1 MLIHLIKLFI
11 LRLMSLLIY
20 KDQTTVHPNGKRGCM
35 CLIFTGKLAVDF
47 NAISLFTYKNG
58 LCFKKKNEHA
68 ELLYQHMRG
77 TSEFGSQS
85 CCPKGTDTQTKYAE
99 I

>member
-1 MLIHLIKLFI
+1 MLIHCIELFI
-11 LRLMSLLIY
+11 LQLMSLLIY
-20 KDQTTVHPNGKRGCM
+20 KDQTTIHPNGKRGCI

-47 NAISLFTYKNG
+47 NATSLLTYKND
-58 LCFKKKNEHA
+58 LYFKKKNEHG
-68 ELLYQHMRG
+68 ELVYQHVRG

-85 CCPKGTDTQTKYAE
+85 CWQKGTVTQTKCAE